1 LVASSSRPNEPTR
14 GADSAASRGLWLLN
28 IALGSL
34 IGLAY
39 LESFELD
46 SAPRLW
52 VFAHFGLV
60 SAVATFSLL
69 PAACIAAL
77 RRTRLGPRVV
87 RGGEV
92 ALWTL
97 FQLALL
103 VDTRVWGLFR
113 YHFGAAA
120 WNLVTS
126 KGAEDSYRL
135 GPKVWLFAAG
145 AAALIAFVNLAA
157 LSLAS
162 SRRRSEV
169 NKRVEEGGPRFFRP
183 VFRPGAMAL
192 AGLILIVVV
201 EKTIYARADL
211 DRDSRVVAVSEALP
225 LYPRL
230 RVSSILPDGVREAWP
245 ASPIVRVSAAD
256 AVLDHPR
263 TVFELDA
270 DGPRPNVLVVVI
282 DSWRRDMLDEQVTPH
297 MAEFARD
304 ARRFDDHLST
314 GNGTRFG
321 VFGMLY
327 GLHGSY
333 WWPVLEARRAPPLLL
348 SLAAAGYE
356 LRVLSSAS
364 MDYPEF
370 RSTAW
375 VECPDA
381 VWDDFGEAPSSVRD
395 QRVAARFEQWLDER
409 SATPPGERAPFFAF
423 VLLDSA
429 HQKYDFPPE
438 HAVFTPYAWDLDY
451 VELSGSRDPE
461 LAELVR
467 NRYRNGLHHAD
478 AIAARVVEA
487 LRSRGEL
494 ESTLVVITG
503 DHGEE
508 FAENGYWGHT
518 GNFTL
523 EQVAT
528 PLLLRGPG
536 VERGVETRPTSHI
549 DLSGTLLELLGA
561 DAARVRETCFSRSL
575 LDPPERRARVVAGW
589 EEVGLWTEDCVFRI
603 PRDETRG
610 LPPTACDARWTPL
623 EDQHAAFARHSASL
637 EQLSL
642 DCLRFLRAA
651 P

>member
-1 LVASSSRPNEPTR
+1 MPLIDLAPGST
-14 GADSAASRGLWLLN
+14 DSTASRGLWLFN

-39 LESFELD
+39 LDGFELG

-77 RRTRLGPRVV
+77 RRTRLRARFV
-87 RGGEV
+87 RSGEI
-92 ALWTL
+92 ALWTA

-135 GPKVWLFAAG
+135 GPKVWWFAAG
-145 AAALIAFVNLAA
+145 AAALIALVNLAVLA
-157 LSLAS
+157 LVRAP
-162 SRRRSEV
+162 RRSAP
-169 NKRVEEGGPRFFRP
+169 NDATAPSGRRI
-183 VFRPGAMAL
+183 FRPGAIAI
-192 AGLILIVVV
+192 AGLLLIVAV

-230 RVSSILPDGVREAWP
+230 RVSSILPDELRDGWP
-245 ASPIVRVSAAD
+245 ALPDVQVSAPD
-256 AVLDHPR
+256 TVLDFPR
-263 TVFELDA
+263 TVFELGSEA
-270 DGPRPNVLVVVI
+270 PRANVLVVVI
-282 DSWRRDMLDEQVTPH
+282 DSWRRDMLDERVTPN
-297 MAEFARD
+297 MARFARD

-333 WWPVLEARRAPPLLL
+333 WWPVLEARRAPPLLM

-364 MDYPEF
+364 MDFPEF

-395 QRVAARFEQWLDER
+395 QRVAERFETWLQER
-409 SATPPGERAPFFAF
+409 SDEPERTRPPFFAF

-461 LAELVR
+461 LARLVR

-478 AIAARVVEA
+478 AVAARILDA
-487 LRSRGEL
+487 LRASGEL
-494 ESTLVVITG
+494 DSTLVVVTG

-536 VERGVETRPTSHI
+536 VASGVETRPTSHI
-549 DLSGTLLELLGA
+549 DLPGTLLELLGA
-561 DAARVRETCFSRSL
+561 DPRLVRESCFSESL
-575 LDPPERRARVVAGW
+575 LEPPPQRARVVAGW
-589 EEVGLWTEDCVFRI
+589 EEVGLWTDDCVFRI
-603 PRDETRG
+603 PRDSSRG
-610 LPPTACDARWTPL
+610 LPPIACNARWTPL
-623 EDQHAAFARHSASL
+623 EDQSAAFERHASAL
-637 EQLSL
+637 EQLSA
-642 DCLRFLRAA
+642 DCLRFLRAS